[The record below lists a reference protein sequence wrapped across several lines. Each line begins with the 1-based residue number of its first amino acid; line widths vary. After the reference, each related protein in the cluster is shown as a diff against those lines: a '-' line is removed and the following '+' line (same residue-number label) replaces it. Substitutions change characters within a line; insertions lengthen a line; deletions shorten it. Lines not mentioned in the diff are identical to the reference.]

1 MGTISLK
8 DSNYFSKLML
18 NYINQDESLND
29 FYNLFPTKENY
40 REQAKNKLENYKN
53 RAILVEQISKQL
65 NHLELSEKQYG
76 NHYNWS
82 SIKFVHRTDFLFL

>member
-1 MGTISLK
+1 METISLK

-40 REQAKNKLENYKN
+40 
-53 RAILVEQISKQL
+53 SKQAIKTEQFLL
-65 NHLELSEKQYG
+65 NKSRS
-76 NHYNWS
+76 N
-82 SIKFVHRTDFLFL
+82 